1 MGSVLSSGQNKLT
14 PFLGH
19 AHPPNILWS
28 SDPSL
33 KLEIL
38 RRVQKGA
45 VKKIQRMGYLQGWIN
60 QTRPQ
65 SEKDITKEKK
75 K

>member
-14 PFLGH
+14 QLLGH
-19 AHPPNILWS
+19 AHPPNAVGS

-38 RRVQKGA
+38 ERPQKGV
-45 VKKIQRMGYLQGWIN
+45 VKKIQRMG
-60 QTRPQ
+60 
-65 SEKDITKEKK
+65 
-75 K
+75 